1 MSTRKRSRPHH
12 TSRRERTRQNADSV
26 DSLDD
31 LLVFGYSCKL
41 FRDDEIAAEVEQ
53 GHFLQPWRESPEAV
67 YMDRYD
73 VRNLLD
79 MLPED
84 PQPGQAHL
92 DPDESAYDVE
102 RYADLD
108 SEEEELYSM
117 SEDERESYLTEKRK
131 RRKLE
136 ADGRPIGIPYDY
148 GTHANEP
155 TESCNTRED
164 FQMEHIP
171 PPEIAAPQTKVLYDR
186 IVRTATFLT
195 TSTNP
200 QTRLLLNTKQADNPE
215 FGFLKSDH
223 PLHPYFE
230 FVQRELTGGLAG
242 LAGYASS
249 TSEDGQVEVRSADQ
263 ANQSEAFIETQ
274 PQQSRLSPEKPV
286 QGDSGGTGPYITPST
301 RVLID
306 KIAEFVAKNGP
317 AAELKIREKNRE
329 SRRFGFLLPWNVL
342 HVYYRTRV
350 TEYEAALGVNQEQGG

>member
-1 MSTRKRSRPHH
+1 MSTRKRPRPHH

-53 GHFLQPWRESPEAV
+53 GHFLQPWRENPEAV

-84 PQPGQAHL
+84 PQPGPPQL

-108 SEEEELYSM
+108 SEEEELYTM
-117 SEDERESYLTEKRK
+117 SEDERETYLTEKRK

-148 GTHANEP
+148 GTNANESA
-155 TESCNTRED
+155 EASDTRED
-164 FQMEHIP
+164 FPMEYIP
-171 PPEIAAPQTKVLYDR
+171 PPEIAVPQTKILYDR

-249 TSEDGQVEVRSADQ
+249 TSEDDQVEVRSPSQ
-263 ANQSEAFIETQ
+263 TNQSEASNETQ
-274 PQQSRLSPEKPV
+274 QQQSRLTEKPD
-286 QGDSGGTGPYITPST
+286 QGDGGGPGPYIAPST

-350 TEYEAALGVNQEQGG
+350 TEYEASLGVNHEHGG